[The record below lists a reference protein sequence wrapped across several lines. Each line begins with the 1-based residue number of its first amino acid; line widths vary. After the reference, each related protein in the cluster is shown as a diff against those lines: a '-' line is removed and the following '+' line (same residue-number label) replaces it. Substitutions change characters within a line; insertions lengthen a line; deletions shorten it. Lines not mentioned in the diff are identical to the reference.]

1 MNTDLNKSLLESL
14 DNIEDVIAESE
25 LNVCFALGDTYAK
38 MSLISEYASEETM
51 IQEYDIFQESSGKK
65 MAKKVKKGIREAFY
79 FITNLIKSF
88 LKNISKLFSNLRSRV
103 DRVIKN
109 HKHKKKVANRKR
121 RVKRG
126 IKKLGDVFS
135 NLGHA
140 IKNGDAEATIKSANA
155 CIEGLNVMAA
165 TINNGMASK
174 DQDDTTIDHY
184 STETDSETPETT
196 TPSDE
201 ETSEDTPAEETTE
214 EETSPEE
221 TTPAE
226 ETPADETT
234 SEEETSAEETEEEK
248 IVESKPETKEA
259 KKKAKKAI
267 EEAKVA
273 TKEVKKAAEKVKKAP
288 KGSSE
293 YKKAVLILKKQI
305 ANLQDCMKNT
315 VSLCNAYAE
324 LFKEEDE
331 KVTHPTS
338 GTKYGEDVVSMLNEK
353 FAHIVILNKLKDE
366 TQRWIG
372 KDPSGAD
379 IVRYKPFINANDG
392 NDVIISIPEIMFA
405 SQALSK
411 IDTEIEKAAITA
423 ENVSNENVSKLATD
437 LHTAMKSITSTAFG
451 TNENVVEIT
460 KRLDETS
467 KRFEEMTNK
476 LSSIIDSAGTEKV
489 SEETI
494 NNFNNI
500 VGKDVVS
507 PISRS
512 IKTATVC
519 IKYIDNTLRF
529 IEKHQFD

>member
-1 MNTDLNKSLLESL
+1 
-14 DNIEDVIAESE
+14 
-25 LNVCFALGDTYAK
+25 
-38 MSLISEYASEETM
+38 
-51 IQEYDIFQESSGKK
+51 
-65 MAKKVKKGIREAFY
+65 
-79 FITNLIKSF
+79 
-88 LKNISKLFSNLRSRV
+88 
-103 DRVIKN
+103 
-109 HKHKKKVANRKR
+109 
-121 RVKRG
+121 
-126 IKKLGDVFS
+126 
-135 NLGHA
+135 
-140 IKNGDAEATIKSANA
+140 
-155 CIEGLNVMAA
+155 
-165 TINNGMASK
+165 
-174 DQDDTTIDHY
+174 
-184 STETDSETPETT
+184 
-196 TPSDE
+196 
-201 ETSEDTPAEETTE
+201 
-214 EETSPEE
+214 
-221 TTPAE
+221 
-226 ETPADETT
+226 
-234 SEEETSAEETEEEK
+234 
-248 IVESKPETKEA
+248 
-259 KKKAKKAI
+259 
-267 EEAKVA
+267 
-273 TKEVKKAAEKVKKAP
+273 
-288 KGSSE
+288 
-293 YKKAVLILKKQI
+293 
-305 ANLQDCMKNT
+305 MKNT